1 MAAFFGVYMRKYIG
15 LSLAIIGLPLLG
27 LYLSGCVYFMMQGGE
42 IGDVTLLSF
51 IQQWQHYHADPQYE
65 KSLNIAA
72 MAGFGCVILLPLLIA
87 MAAAQKKP
95 SLHGDA
101 RFATFPEVQK
111 QGLTKPGNQDDG
123 KGILIGRM
131 GRAFLYY
138 MGAAFVLLAAPS
150 RGGKGIGVIIPN
162 LLRWWHSCVVT
173 DFKQENFSITS
184 KFREK
189 VLGQKVFLFNP
200 YAEDGKTH
208 RYNPLGYV
216 RDGHLSVPDI
226 LAIAEIIYPTSSG
239 DSTAKYFAALA
250 QNLFLGLA
258 LYVKYTPSLPFTI
271 GEIVRQS
278 KGYGKPLDE
287 HLTSILESRKDLP
300 DACVMA
306 LQSFLAEDKERG
318 QKNVLSSFSAPLI
331 DWTNPIFDAATSAND
346 FDLNALRR
354 ERMTIYIGIT
364 PDYIPVS
371 GRILNLFFSHLISLN
386 TKELPEQNLDLKYK
400 CLLLMDE
407 FTAMGQSAIIG
418 KSNNYFAGYGLQLLT
433 IVQNPAQIYAR
444 EPVGYGAETA
454 KTLIGNHE
462 AQLFYTPEKE
472 DAEALSGFLGNI
484 TVKVQSE
491 QRTTGKSGRS
501 ITTTETK
508 RPLMLPQELREMPFK
523 NEIIL
528 MRGQKPIFCE
538 KIHYF
543 KEPIFINRLKQVS
556 PSLAAIKGIPTKKQL
571 DTAIAMG
578 ELATTIPLI
587 TLENEKTTVS
597 AFESPLD
604 DVETVIPSPPAIQL
618 DMTAFDTEYSDSDT
632 PDF

>member
-1 MAAFFGVYMRKYIG
+1 MKKYIG
-15 LSLAIIGLPLLG
+15 AGIALIVLPLLG
-27 LYLSGCVYFMMQGGE
+27 LYLSGCIYFLMQGGKV
-42 IGDVTLLSF
+42 GDVTLSSF
-51 IQQWQHYHADPQYE
+51 VQQWQHYHAHPDYE

-72 MAGFGCVILLPLLIA
+72 IAGFGSVILLPLLIA
-87 MAAAQKKP
+87 IAAAQKKP

-101 RFATFPEVQK
+101 RFATFPEIQK

-123 KGILIGRM
+123 AGIVIGRT
-131 GRAFLYY
+131 GRTFLYY

-150 RGGKGIGVIIPN
+150 RSGKGIGVIIPN

-173 DFKQENFSITS
+173 DFKQENFSITA
-184 KFREK
+184 KFREQ
-189 VLGQKVFLFNP
+189 VLQQKVFLFNP

-216 RDGHLSVPDI
+216 RDGHLCVPDI
-226 LAIAEIIYPTSSG
+226 LAIAEIIYPTSHG

-258 LYVKYTPSLPFTI
+258 LYVKHTPSLPFTM

-278 KGYGKPLDE
+278 KGYGKTLDE
-287 HLTSILESRKDLP
+287 HLAAILANRKDLP
-300 DACVMA
+300 EVCVNA

-331 DWTNPIFDAATSAND
+331 DWTNPIFDAATSTND

-371 GRILNLFFSHLISLN
+371 GRILNLFFSHLINLN
-386 TKELPEQNLDLKYK
+386 TKELPEQNPALKYK

-407 FTAMGQSAIIG
+407 FTAMGKSEIIG
-418 KSNNYFAGYGLQLLT
+418 KANNYFAGYGLPLLT
-433 IVQNPAQIYAR
+433 IVQNPAQISAR
-444 EPVGYGAETA
+444 EPIGYGAETA
-454 KTLIGNHE
+454 KALIGNHE
-462 AQLFYTPEKE
+462 AQIFYTPEKE
-472 DAEALSGFLGNI
+472 DAESLSGFLGNI
-484 TVKVQSE
+484 TMKVQSE
-491 QRTTGKSGRS
+491 QRTTGKSGRT

-543 KEPIFINRLKQVS
+543 KESVFINRLKQVS
-556 PSLAAIKGIPTKKQL
+556 PSLAAINGIPTKAQL
-571 DTAIAMG
+571 DTAIAKG

-587 TLENEKTTVS
+587 SLESNKASQPT
-597 AFESPLD
+597 FESPLD
-604 DVETVIPSPPAIQL
+604 DEGKVISSSPIQL
-618 DMTAFDTEYSDSDT
+618 NINSFNTSYSENNI
-632 PDF
+632 PNF